1 MKGRSL
7 INSSK
12 ATLLDIGSGD
22 GRIVLTAARDGFQAT
37 GVELNRWLVYY
48 SRWTA
53 WRSGLRSQTS
63 FVREDLWKHDM
74 RQYNNVVIFGVEQMM
89 EQLETKLAK
98 ELTPGSCVVAC
109 RFKFPNWKPD
119 EEIGTGVDTV
129 WKYKR

>member
-1 MKGRSL
+1 MKGRPTT
-7 INSSK
+7 K

-22 GRIVLTAARDGFQAT
+22 GRIVLTAARDGFLAT

-53 WRSGLRSQTS
+53 WRAGLRLQTS

-74 RQYNNVVIFGVEQMM
+74 KQYNNVVIFGVEQMM
-89 EQLETKLAK
+89 GQLETKLSQ

-109 RFKFPNWKPD
+109 RFKFPTWKPV

-129 WKYKR
+129 WKYQR